1 MLTELQKTILRWLRH
16 LSDDKETIIM
26 IMLFLREEEQ
36 LIMLGEYLMERM
48 DNPPDIVEI
57 FEKAAEIC
65 QKTDGQAESENGL
78 QS

>member
-1 MLTELQKTILRWLRH
+1 MLTELQEGILGWLRH
-16 LSDDKETIIM
+16 LSDDKETIIAIM
-26 IMLFLREEEQ
+26 ILLREEEQ